1 MAESYQKNYPDLEIV
16 LDVPYDVEGSSI
28 GVSKGNAELL
38 EAVNKAIAKAIEDGS
53 MDKFVAE
60 ANELASG
67 NTYEGLLDDEG
78 NMQE

>member
-1 MAESYQKNYPDLEIV
+1 M
-16 LDVPYDVEGSSI
+16 EGSSI
-28 GVSKGNAELL
+28 GVSKGNAALL
-38 EAVNKAIAKAIEDGS
+38 AAVNEAIAAALEDGS
-53 MDKFVAE
+53 IDKFVAE